1 LVCELRAPRIP
12 NVEHHHANRS
22 KPRRRRRRFHGREF
36 ERLRGDRGR
45 HITSINMAK
54 HSLTLDR
61 VSSFVAPKGADL
73 ARFKVGENVSVA
85 FAMRGGKMDAT
96 AIRPASPIWKNTDK
110 RANLGG

>member
-1 LVCELRAPRIP
+1 
-12 NVEHHHANRS
+12 VEHHHANRS